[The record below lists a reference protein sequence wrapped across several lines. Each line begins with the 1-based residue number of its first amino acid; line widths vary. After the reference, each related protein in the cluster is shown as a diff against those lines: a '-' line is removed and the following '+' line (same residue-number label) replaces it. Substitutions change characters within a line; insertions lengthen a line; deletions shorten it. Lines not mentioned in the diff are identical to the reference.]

1 MRTLIV
7 RFAADSDLV
16 YDRPLEIRWHDG
28 RLASP
33 ETYRRHRA
41 DTRALIQTP
50 EGIELR
56 LFPDVRADVRFD
68 GYWQGWF
75 VIPSGGEPIS
85 LDLRRPN
92 ATDLDIRAALF
103 RLPVVYQARIHR

>member
-1 MRTLIV
+1 MRTLIA
-7 RFAADSDLV
+7 RFKPDSDLV
-16 YDRPLEIRWHDG
+16 YDRPLEIRWDDG
-28 RLASP
+28 RPASL
-33 ETYRRHRA
+33 ETYRQHRA

-50 EGIELR
+50 DGVELR
-56 LFPDVRADVRFD
+56 MYPGLVAEVRFD
-68 GYWQGWF
+68 GYWLGWF
-75 VIPSGGEPIS
+75 VTPSGGEPIS